1 MTLDRSFVQAN
12 RLATDRLRQLAG
24 RLSEEDM
31 QHLMFDGWTVS
42 SVLAHLAFWDR
53 RILLA
58 LDQTEHEGKPVNP
71 TVETYVNDLLAPL
84 LTAIPPAAAGRLAV
98 ETAQAVDKR
107 LEGFREDW
115 LEQFLA
121 QNKRMVFRAM
131 HRNEHIDDIE
141 AALKS

>member
-1 MTLDRSFVQAN
+1 MPLDRSFVELN
-12 RLATDRLRQLAG
+12 RAATERLRKTLG
-24 RLSEEDM
+24 RLSEADM
-31 QHLMFDGWTVS
+31 QHPMFDGWTVS
-42 SVLAHLAFWDR
+42 SVLVHLAFWDR

-71 TVETYVNDLLAPL
+71 AVETYVNDLLAPL
-84 LTAIPPAAAGRLAV
+84 LNAIPPVAAGRLAV
-98 ETAQAVDKR
+98 ETAEAVDRR

-131 HRNEHIDDIE
+131 HRNEHMDDIE
-141 AALKS
+141 KALKS